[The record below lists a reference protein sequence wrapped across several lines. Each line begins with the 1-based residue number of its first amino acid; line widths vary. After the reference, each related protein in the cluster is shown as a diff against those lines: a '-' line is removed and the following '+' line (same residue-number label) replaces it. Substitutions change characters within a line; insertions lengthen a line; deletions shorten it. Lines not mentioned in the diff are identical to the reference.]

1 MKTGEAGVVLE
12 RTMQALRAHH
22 LAVSILPDVPAPPE
36 DKAGTWLRV
45 GRGRG
50 SSSYSVVVKRRL
62 TPSSLGAV
70 LAQLRQPADAGQPP
84 VLLITD
90 HVNPPLAKRLQESQQ
105 QFADAAGNAY
115 LETADFLV
123 LIRGRKPDAKQI
135 ALRASRGF
143 SNSRLKV
150 LFALIC
156 DPQLAAAPYRS
167 IAAAANVALGS
178 LPAVVAELQRDESL
192 LVQHRQRRLN
202 ASKRLLDEWA
212 QAYAIGLRGRTLSGR
227 HVAGN
232 FAGWRDWHLHPAHAR
247 WGGEPA
253 ARLLGCDLRPGVL
266 TLYGDRLPAR
276 LVADGHLAPAGPAD
290 YQGLLELRKPFWGE
304 TLAAG
309 AGPQTV
315 PPALI
320 YADLLATGN
329 VRCCAAAQTI
339 YESFLARAFPL
350 R

>member
-1 MKTGEAGVVLE
+1 MKTADAGVLLD
-12 RTMQALRAHH
+12 RTVQALRAHSLTVSVQAD
-22 LAVSILPDVPAPPE
+22 LASTPDGPAR
-36 DKAGTWLRV
+36 TWLRV
-45 GRGRG
+45 ARGR
-50 SSSYSVVVKRRL
+50 SSSNYSVVVKRRL
-62 TPSSLGAV
+62 TPDSLGAV
-70 LAQLRQPADAGQPP
+70 LAQLRQPVDAGQPP
-84 VLLITD
+84 PLLVTD
-90 HVNPPLAKRLQESQQ
+90 RVSPPLAERLQASHQ

-115 LETADFLV
+115 LETASFLV
-123 LIRGRKPDAKQI
+123 LVKGRKPDAKEI

-156 DPQLAAAPYRS
+156 DPQLAAAPYRT

-178 LPAVVAELQRDESL
+178 LPAVVSELQRDESL
-192 LVQHRQRRLN
+192 LVHQRQRSLN

-212 QAYAIGLRGRTLSGR
+212 QAYAVGLRGRTLSAR

-232 FAGWRDWHLHPAHAR
+232 FARWPEWPVHQALAR

-253 ARLLGCDLRPGVL
+253 AKLLGGDLQPGVL

-276 LVADGHLAPAGPAD
+276 LAAIGRLVPAGPTD
-290 YQGLLELRKPFWGE
+290 YQGLLEWRKPFWGE
-304 TLAAG
+304 ALAAV
-309 AGPQTV
+309 AGPQMV
-315 PPALI
+315 PPALV

-329 VRCCAAAQTI
+329 VRCCEAAQTI

>member
-1 MKTGEAGVVLE
+1 MKTAEAGVVLE
-12 RTMQALRAHH
+12 RTVQALRAHS
-22 LAVSILPDVPAPPE
+22 LAVSVQADVPGWPE
-36 DKAGTWLRV
+36 EKAAAWLRV
-45 GRGRG
+45 ATGRG
-50 SSSYSVVVKRRL
+50 SGNYSVVVKRRL
-62 TPSSLGAV
+62 TQGSLGAV
-70 LAQLRQPADAGQPP
+70 LAQLRQPVDAGQPP

-90 HVNPPLAKRLQESQQ
+90 HVSPPLADRLQASQQ

-115 LETADFLV
+115 LETAAFLV
-123 LIRGRKPDAKQI
+123 LVKGRKPDAKQI

-156 DPQLAAAPYRS
+156 DPELAAAPYRV

-232 FAGWRDWHLHPAHAR
+232 FAGWPDWHLHAAHAR

-253 ARLLGCDLRPGVL
+253 AKLLGCDLQPGVL

-276 LVADGHLAPAGPAD
+276 LVADGHLALAGPAD
-290 YQGLLELRKPFWGE
+290 YQGLVELRKPFWGE
-304 TLAAG
+304 ALAAT

-315 PPALI
+315 APALI

-329 VRCCAAAQTI
+329 VRCCAAAQAI
-339 YESFLARAFPL
+339 YESFLARAFPS

>member
-1 MKTGEAGVVLE
+1 MKTADAGVVLD
-12 RTMQALRAHH
+12 RTVQALRAHS
-22 LAVSILPDVPAPPE
+22 LVVAVQADHAAQT
-36 DKAGTWLRV
+36 DGHARTWLRV
-45 GRGRG
+45 ARGRG
-50 SSSYSVVVKRRL
+50 SSDYSVVVKGRL
-62 TPSSLGAV
+62 TQSSLGAV
-70 LAQLRQPADAGQPP
+70 LAQLRQPVDAGQPP
-84 VLLITD
+84 ALLVTD
-90 HVNPPLAKRLQESQQ
+90 HVSPPLAERLQASQQ

-115 LETADFLV
+115 LETPSFLV
-123 LIRGRKPDAKQI
+123 LVKGRKPDAKEI

-156 DPQLAAAPYRS
+156 DPQLAAAPYRT

-178 LPAVVAELQRDESL
+178 LPAVLADLQRDESL
-192 LVQHRQRRLN
+192 LVQQRQRRLN

-212 QAYAIGLRGRTLSGR
+212 QAYAVGLRGRTLSAR

-232 FAGWRDWHLHPAHAR
+232 FARWPEWPLPSASLR

-253 ARLLGCDLRPGVL
+253 AKLLGCSLQPGIL

-276 LVADGHLAPAGPAD
+276 LVTLGHLVPAGPAD

-304 TLAAG
+304 ALAA
-309 AGPQTV
+309 ATGPQTV
-315 PPALI
+315 PPALV

-329 VRCCAAAQTI
+329 GHCCEAAQAV
-339 YESFLARAFPL
+339 YESFLARAFPS